1 MGMRYYKHED
11 GWTWT
16 FRKRDNQGSRISN
29 PFNNGIEKISESFY
43 ITNFPDHLDAKGL
56 WRACEPFGRIVDA
69 YIAKKHSK
77 LGKRFAFVRFLGISK
92 AEDFV
97 KRLSTIWINNHHV
110 FAAVA
115 RFKRP
120 SLVQRNFKSQSNI
133 QHAFRKP
140 KPQAV
145 DKGNYQSEAST
156 YASVVNG
163 GAPKHSISH
172 QRDSK
177 KSITLHDSDL
187 IKIDDSSRVLLAKVK
202 DIGTMNNIYHLCTNE
217 GFSNISIH
225 HVGGLCLWFQFLD
238 SEQCIAFKNNFT
250 MNTFFSSIKN
260 VSQNFIVDERMIWIE
275 INGLPL
281 CAWGSSALKKVASL
295 FGKFIFFENDQGTTI
310 GTGRVCIATT
320 QKKFISEEVT
330 VSVNGVDFNV
340 NVHELATWSINI
352 DKVQD
357 YDDETSEKEDGTPSS
372 DFGDL
377 ISEGKLEENFI
388 VDERMIWI
396 EINGL
401 PLCAWGSSALKKV
414 ASLFGKFIFFEN
426 DQGTTIGTGRV
437 CIATTQK
444 SFISEEVTVSVNGV
458 DFNVNVHELAIWSI
472 NIDKVQD
479 SDDETSEKEDGTPSS
494 DFGDLISGDKLE
506 EVRHDNHIDN
516 SEENI
521 KKSTESME
529 HVVKDQSH
537 TSSPILNTSNVN
549 KASTDSEDLSCP
561 PGFEHLKRNISTHPS
576 HSVCSSSAK
585 CSTMFAKYRK
595 KDIKSLSLLHEMN
608 HIIEVGGALG
618 YDVRGC
624 RKTLKGILNESGA
637 SFFNK

>member
-1 MGMRYYKHED
+1 
-11 GWTWT
+11 
-16 FRKRDNQGSRISN
+16 
-29 PFNNGIEKISESFY
+29 
-43 ITNFPDHLDAKGL
+43 
-56 WRACEPFGRIVDA
+56 
-69 YIAKKHSK
+69 
-77 LGKRFAFVRFLGISK
+77 
-92 AEDFV
+92 
-97 KRLSTIWINNHHV
+97 
-110 FAAVA
+110 
-115 RFKRP
+115 
-120 SLVQRNFKSQSNI
+120 
-133 QHAFRKP
+133 
-140 KPQAV
+140 
-145 DKGNYQSEAST
+145 
-156 YASVVNG
+156 
-163 GAPKHSISH
+163 
-172 QRDSK
+172 
-177 KSITLHDSDL
+177 
-187 IKIDDSSRVLLAKVK
+187 
-202 DIGTMNNIYHLCTNE
+202 MN
-217 GFSNISIH
+217 S
-225 HVGGLCLWFQFLD
+225 
-238 SEQCIAFKNNFT
+238 
-250 MNTFFSSIKN
+250 FFSSIKN
-260 VSQNFIVDERMIWIE
+260 VSQNFIVDERVIWVE

-357 YDDETSEKEDGTPSS
+357 
-372 DFGDL
+372 
-377 ISEGKLEENFI
+377 
-388 VDERMIWI
+388 
-396 EINGL
+396 
-401 PLCAWGSSALKKV
+401 
-414 ASLFGKFIFFEN
+414 
-426 DQGTTIGTGRV
+426 
-437 CIATTQK
+437 
-444 SFISEEVTVSVNGV
+444 
-458 DFNVNVHELAIWSI
+458 
-472 NIDKVQD
+472 
-479 SDDETSEKEDGTPSS
+479 SDDETSEKEDGTPNS
-494 DFGDLISGDKLE
+494 DFGDLISEDKLE

-521 KKSTESME
+521 EKSAESME

-576 HSVCSSSAK
+576 HFVCSSSGK

-595 KDIKSLSLLHEMN
+595 KDIKSISLLHEMN